1 MMARLTILAFA
12 LTSILLAGADLA
24 PSAAELRPAR
34 VFSDGMVV
42 QRGVPVPVWG
52 WAAANARVTASLGGQ
67 TRTATADATG
77 AWRVAFPAMK
87 AGVRYAVSMDDE
99 APQMVNIT
107 ADSSNAG
114 WDRSVAD
121 NIRILA
127 TKHRVDR
134 PGDHVLRFWL
144 VDPGVVLQKLV
155 IDAGGERPSYLG
167 PPESYRR

>member
-24 PSAAELRPAR
+24 PSAAELRPAG

-87 AGVRYAVSMDDE
+87 AGGPHE
-99 APQMVNIT
+99 LT
-107 ADSSNAG
+107 
-114 WDRSVAD
+114 VA
-121 NIRILA
+121 
-127 TKHRVDR
+127 T
-134 PGDHVLRFWL
+134 
-144 VDPGVVLQKLV
+144 
-155 IDAGGERPSYLG
+155 IDARVVIHDVLVGDVWVASGQSRCSL
-167 PPESYRR
+167 SLLSR